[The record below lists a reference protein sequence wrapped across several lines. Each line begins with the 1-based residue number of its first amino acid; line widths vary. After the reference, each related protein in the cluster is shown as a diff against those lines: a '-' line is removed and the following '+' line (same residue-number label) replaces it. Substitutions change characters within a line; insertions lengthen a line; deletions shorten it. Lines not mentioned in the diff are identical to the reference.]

1 MKKAVIFDLWN
12 TLIRKKG
19 ENVTGLVSDHF
30 KLPRT
35 EVHEWLRVS
44 SVGKD
49 GSDRY
54 KVYETLCLA
63 NNVAFGKSDK
73 QFIDELFEKYA
84 TECEWTHGA
93 KETLSELKR
102 RGFKIGILSNT
113 TALSHHVIKKF
124 GVLELVDEVVFS
136 CDVGYLKPDPRIFR
150 CLLNIMGLSTKEV
163 YMVGDKITTD
173 LLGAMIL
180 NIDTIY
186 YNVHEK
192 ESYMA
197 PNISINGIVNNVSDI
212 LKLIK
217 E

>member
-35 EVHEWLRVS
+35 EVHEWLRVA

-73 QFIDELFEKYA
+73 QFIDELFEKYV
-84 TECEWTHGA
+84 TECEWTHDA
-93 KETLSELKR
+93 RETLSELKR
-102 RGFKIGILSNT
+102 RGFRIGILSNT

-136 CDVGYLKPDPRIFR
+136 CDVGYLKPDPRIFL

-197 PNISINGIVNNVSDI
+197 PNISINGIVNNISDI